1 MTLDDLREQLKR
13 EFQLYLDYRASM
25 MTGAVHTRPR
35 PALNM
40 RQCYEF
46 NKKWLEAGQPTPKY
60 RAVLER
66 FIRAGDVYYHAK
78 KHGLESAML
87 FKLSRP

>member
-1 MTLDDLREQLKR
+1 MTLNDLREQLK
-13 EFQLYLDYRASM
+13 EAFEEYITYRGQMA
-25 MTGAVHTRPR
+25 TGVVARGR

-40 RQCYEF
+40 RQCYEY
-46 NKKWLEAGQPTPKY
+46 NKKWLEASQPTPKY
-60 RAVLER
+60 RAVLEK

-78 KHGLESAML
+78 KHGLQSAML